1 MGARLHTKLLEY
13 LPYLDDGVLLEI
25 GSDRGEGST
34 QFFAGL
40 VYGTNRELYAVD
52 PSDFVAANVMQYEP
66 YIENFTF
73 TQTTGEN
80 FLSTFDKRICYAY
93 LDNYDYNSWEDS
105 PKDTWEDWVVEMVN
119 EYDNHSNA
127 KCIQVHLQQ
136 AQMIDNL
143 AADKCIIHFDD
154 TYGNLD
160 EFLLGK
166 GAAAV
171 PWLIEN
177 GWHTIDVSD
186 EGGSWILANFDE
198 APNG

>member
-13 LPYLDDGVLLEI
+13 LPYLNDGILLEI

-40 VYGTNRELYAVD
+40 VYGTDREFYAVD

-66 YIENFTF
+66 YVDNFTF

-80 FLSTFDKRICYAY
+80 FLNTFNKKICYAY
-93 LDNYDYNSWEDS
+93 LDNYDYNSWEDK
-105 PKDTWEDWVVEMVN
+105 PKDTWEDWVIEMVN

-127 KCIQVHLQQ
+127 KCEQVHLQQ

-143 AADKCIIHFDD
+143 AADKCIIQFDD

-166 GAAAV
+166 GATAV

-177 GWHTIDVSD
+177 GWHTVDVSD

-198 APNG
+198 GING